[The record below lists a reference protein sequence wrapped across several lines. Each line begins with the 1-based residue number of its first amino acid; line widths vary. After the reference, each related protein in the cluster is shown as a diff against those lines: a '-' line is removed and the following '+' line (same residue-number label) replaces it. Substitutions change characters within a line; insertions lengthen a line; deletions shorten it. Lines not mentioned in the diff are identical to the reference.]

1 MVVLFPKRMH
11 THRQRTSLKRKARIT
26 GVFLITMAALA
37 QQSAKP
43 PARTNPLQGNRQ
55 AIEEGHEIY
64 NRTCTSCHGVNGAA
78 GARAP
83 ALAGKRGYQHST
95 DASIFDAIHDGIP
108 GSGMPPFSLETTE
121 IWKVVAYIRSLRA
134 SASDTFVPGNAA
146 HGEQIF
152 WGKGNCGSCHM
163 IGGRGGILG
172 PDLSSIGEERTLRRI
187 RDALTQPSSQ
197 IPDGY
202 RPVEVVTAHG
212 RRVSGILKN
221 ENNFSLQLL
230 DSHDQ
235 LQLFTR
241 DELREVRYK
250 QSSLMPANYDKTL
263 SSADLQDLL
272 AFLSRQ
278 ARDKIH
284 RSRRNAEHEP

>member
-1 MVVLFPKRMH
+1 
-11 THRQRTSLKRKARIT
+11 
-26 GVFLITMAALA
+26 MAALA
-37 QQSAKP
+37 QQTSNP
-43 PARTNPLQGNRQ
+43 PARTNPLSGNEQ

-64 NRTCTSCHGVNGAA
+64 NRTCTTCHGVNGAA
-78 GARAP
+78 GARGP
-83 ALAGKRGYQHST
+83 ALAGRRGYQRST
-95 DASIFDAIHDGIP
+95 DASIFDAIQGGIP
-108 GSGMPPFSLETTE
+108 GTGMPPSGLAITD
-121 IWKVVAYIRSLRA
+121 IWKVAAYIRSLRA
-134 SASDTFVPGNAA
+134 SASDTFVPGNVS

-152 WGKGNCGSCHM
+152 WDKGDCGSCHM

-172 PDLSSIGEERTLRRI
+172 PDLSSIGEERTLRQI
-187 RDALTQPSSQ
+187 RDALTQPRAQ

-202 RPVEVVTAHG
+202 RPVEVVTTDG
-212 RRVSGILKN
+212 RRLSGILKN

-241 DELREVRYK
+241 DELREVRYGHA
-250 QSSLMPANYDKTL
+250 SIMPANYDKTL
-263 SSADLQDLL
+263 SPAELQDLL

-284 RSRRNAEHEP
+284 RSRKNTEHEP